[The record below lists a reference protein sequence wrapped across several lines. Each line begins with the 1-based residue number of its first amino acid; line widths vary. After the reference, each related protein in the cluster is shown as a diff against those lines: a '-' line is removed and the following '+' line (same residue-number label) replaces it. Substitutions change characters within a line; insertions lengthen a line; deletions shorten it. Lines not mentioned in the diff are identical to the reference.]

1 MKKGKNI
8 IISMEKKKFNKII
21 NDSRIYYFDY
31 LRIICSFLV
40 ILIHVSSQY
49 YYRFDINSYEFK
61 IAYYYNGFSRFSVPN
76 FFMISGAL
84 FLNKDLSFKI
94 IFNKYIKRIIIH
106 ILLWS
111 IIYAFININLKEL
124 NIKKKFFEIING
136 PYHLWYLYATIGL
149 YILIPFTRRICQNKD
164 LLKSFINFNF
174 IILFIIP
181 NYIYIISYYSIEISN
196 ILNVINSKLNFYILS
211 VNNFYFIFGYYL
223 HMKNAINKEFKIT
236 IYILGLISIIFS
248 TKISYDFA
256 FIKKKK
262 IIHFSHTFFNIFFTS
277 ISIFIFFKNYFNKLK
292 TNNIIDIIIQYISQL
307 TFGIYLIHP
316 LIIQTM
322 KDLNIFYLQI
332 NIIFLIPFITLF
344 IFILSLIFIIVLK
357 NIPKIGKLLI

>member
-1 MKKGKNI
+1 
-8 IISMEKKKFNKII
+8 
-21 NDSRIYYFDY
+21 
-31 LRIICSFLV
+31 
-40 ILIHVSSQY
+40 
-49 YYRFDINSYEFK
+49 
-61 IAYYYNGFSRFSVPN
+61 
-76 FFMISGAL
+76 
-84 FLNKDLSFKI
+84 
-94 IFNKYIKRIIIH
+94 
-106 ILLWS
+106 
-111 IIYAFININLKEL
+111 
-124 NIKKKFFEIING
+124 
-136 PYHLWYLYATIGL
+136 
-149 YILIPFTRRICQNKD
+149 
-164 LLKSFINFNF
+164 
-174 IILFIIP
+174 
-181 NYIYIISYYSIEISN
+181 
-196 ILNVINSKLNFYILS
+196 
-211 VNNFYFIFGYYL
+211 
-223 HMKNAINKEFKIT
+223 MKNAINKEFKIT